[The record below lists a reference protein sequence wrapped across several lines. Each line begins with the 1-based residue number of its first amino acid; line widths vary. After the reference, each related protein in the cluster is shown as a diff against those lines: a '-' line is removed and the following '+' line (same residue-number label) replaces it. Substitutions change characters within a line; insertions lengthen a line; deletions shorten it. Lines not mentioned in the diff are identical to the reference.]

1 MKSKRHEKILELIR
15 DHDIETQEQLLQ
27 QLQESGFN
35 TTQATISRD
44 IKQLRIIKE
53 LGPGGTYRYSATA
66 KPVEHAF
73 SSKLNIIFSQCV
85 TSVDYAQNIIVI
97 KTLPGLAQAACS
109 ALDKLDISE
118 VLGTLGGDDTCMV
131 VLHIENIA
139 VIEQAEILFEGGFNV
154 LTGET
159 GAGKSIV
166 IDAISAILGERTYRD
181 VIRTGANR
189 AFVSAIFT
197 NIPQYDWFSENQVE
211 FDPQELQVQREIYA
225 DGRNV
230 CRVNGRPVSVASLK
244 KLGGRL
250 INIHGQHDSQQ
261 LFDEENHLTYLDAF
275 ARDEQELEAYQQAFS
290 AMQSVQREI
299 QKLSMD
305 ESEKLRLVETLTFQ
319 IEEIRAANLVSGE
332 EEQLK
337 ERRKVLQNAEKLSD
351 ALRMADEAL
360 YGGDS
365 SDGAAG
371 LLSNAEHAL
380 SRVSTISAD
389 MQTLHQKISDLM
401 YSVQDAAD
409 ELRAMRDDLSYSE
422 GELEEIEER
431 LDAIHKLKR
440 KYGASVEDVLAYL
453 ADSEQRLDEIEFAS
467 DRIETLKKREAEL
480 QKETIRQ
487 GEILREKR
495 LSAAQAME
503 SRICDELRQLDMPKI
518 RFVCEFTPQQ
528 PMQTGLDSVR
538 FLMSANVG
546 ENLKP
551 LSKVASGGELARIM
565 LAMKQVLA
573 QQDGVPT
580 LIFDE
585 VDAGVS
591 GRAAQKVAYKL
602 WTVSKGRQV
611 LCVTHLPQIAAMAD
625 AEYTVEKRVEN
636 ERTYT
641 SGLHLDESGR
651 KQELARLIGGSMI
664 TETTLAGAAELLRLA
679 EKTKKENGV

>member
-1 MKSKRHEKILELIR
+1 MLS
-15 DHDIETQEQLLQ
+15 
-27 QLQESGFN
+27 
-35 TTQATISRD
+35 
-44 IKQLRIIKE
+44 
-53 LGPGGTYRYSATA
+53 
-66 KPVEHAF
+66 
-73 SSKLNIIFSQCV
+73 
-85 TSVDYAQNIIVI
+85 
-97 KTLPGLAQAACS
+97 
-109 ALDKLDISE
+109 
-118 VLGTLGGDDTCMV
+118 

-211 FDPQELQVQREIYA
+211 FDTQELQVQREIYA

-380 SRVSTISAD
+380 SRVSAISAD

-518 RFVCEFTPQQ
+518 RFVCEFTQQQ

-641 SGLHLDESGR
+641 SVLHLDESGR

-679 EKTKKENGV
+679 EEAKSETNG

>member
-1 MKSKRHEKILELIR
+1 MLS
-15 DHDIETQEQLLQ
+15 
-27 QLQESGFN
+27 
-35 TTQATISRD
+35 
-44 IKQLRIIKE
+44 
-53 LGPGGTYRYSATA
+53 
-66 KPVEHAF
+66 
-73 SSKLNIIFSQCV
+73 
-85 TSVDYAQNIIVI
+85 
-97 KTLPGLAQAACS
+97 
-109 ALDKLDISE
+109 
-118 VLGTLGGDDTCMV
+118 

-211 FDPQELQVQREIYA
+211 FDTQELQVQREIYA

-641 SGLHLDESGR
+641 SVLHLDGSGR

-679 EKTKKENGV
+679 EEAKSETNG

>member
-1 MKSKRHEKILELIR
+1 MLS
-15 DHDIETQEQLLQ
+15 
-27 QLQESGFN
+27 
-35 TTQATISRD
+35 
-44 IKQLRIIKE
+44 
-53 LGPGGTYRYSATA
+53 
-66 KPVEHAF
+66 
-73 SSKLNIIFSQCV
+73 
-85 TSVDYAQNIIVI
+85 
-97 KTLPGLAQAACS
+97 
-109 ALDKLDISE
+109 
-118 VLGTLGGDDTCMV
+118 

-305 ESEKLRLVETLTFQ
+305 ESEKLRLVETLTFN

-337 ERRKVLQNAEKLSD
+337 ERRKVLQNTEKLSD

-641 SGLHLDESGR
+641 SVLHLDESGR

>member
-1 MKSKRHEKILELIR
+1 MLS
-15 DHDIETQEQLLQ
+15 
-27 QLQESGFN
+27 
-35 TTQATISRD
+35 
-44 IKQLRIIKE
+44 
-53 LGPGGTYRYSATA
+53 
-66 KPVEHAF
+66 
-73 SSKLNIIFSQCV
+73 
-85 TSVDYAQNIIVI
+85 
-97 KTLPGLAQAACS
+97 
-109 ALDKLDISE
+109 
-118 VLGTLGGDDTCMV
+118 

-641 SGLHLDESGR
+641 SVLHLDERGR

-679 EKTKKENGV
+679 EEAKSETNG

>member
-1 MKSKRHEKILELIR
+1 MLS
-15 DHDIETQEQLLQ
+15 
-27 QLQESGFN
+27 
-35 TTQATISRD
+35 
-44 IKQLRIIKE
+44 
-53 LGPGGTYRYSATA
+53 
-66 KPVEHAF
+66 
-73 SSKLNIIFSQCV
+73 
-85 TSVDYAQNIIVI
+85 
-97 KTLPGLAQAACS
+97 
-109 ALDKLDISE
+109 
-118 VLGTLGGDDTCMV
+118 

-261 LFDEENHLTYLDAF
+261 LFDEENHLPYLDAF

-389 MQTLHQKISDLM
+389 MQTLYQKISDLM

-641 SGLHLDESGR
+641 SVLHLDESGR

-679 EKTKKENGV
+679 EEAKSETNG